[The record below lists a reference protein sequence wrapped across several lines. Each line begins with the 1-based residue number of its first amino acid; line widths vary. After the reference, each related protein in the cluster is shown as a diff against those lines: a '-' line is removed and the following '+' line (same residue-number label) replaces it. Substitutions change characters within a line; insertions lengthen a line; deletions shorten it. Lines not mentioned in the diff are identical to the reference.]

1 MRGEEVRV
9 GQKTLKTHLDGDAG
23 NDAEAAAGAS
33 NRDVRIDQRSRRNG
47 IDVPRVV
54 HALAST
60 RDRRRASP
68 PTGEILAREA
78 PFPGPARVRSCT
90 HQRRWPLPLHSAL
103 VAQMLA

>member
-1 MRGEEVRV
+1 M

-33 NRDVRIDQRSRRNG
+33 NRDVRIDQRSPRNG
-47 IDVPRVV
+47 IDVPWVV

-68 PTGEILAREA
+68 PTGETLAREA